1 VAGSID
7 SDRAGRGEVVRVAP
21 VDRTGRWRSRCL
33 GFQVVPPGGSRI
45 RPPQDRPTPTAAAP
59 AMEGQARRSEPLKQQ
74 PFTTPITIPSGL
86 METPWPQNA
95 GRAAHRVLVKGNG
108 VEAFSRLAAHAPI
121 TPTVLEKEIGGRDDQ
136 RVWFTFPRASY
147 SVRWAGRSSAFYR
160 PGGERPV
167 GGGPLSRPDQ
177 VRRVPS
183 EKSRATSRSAPLI
196 GR

>member
-1 VAGSID
+1 
-7 SDRAGRGEVVRVAP
+7 
-21 VDRTGRWRSRCL
+21 
-33 GFQVVPPGGSRI
+33 
-45 RPPQDRPTPTAAAP
+45 
-59 AMEGQARRSEPLKQQ
+59 MEGQARRSEPLKQQ

-160 PGGERPV
+160 PGENAPWEEDHFRGPIRCGECLAKNPERHPDPRLSLDV
-167 GGGPLSRPDQ
+167 EVQRLGCSGADPRLSQYRSGRGDAVSDLSAVPRQPSRTSSGPRTVFDLPR
-177 VRRVPS
+177 
-183 EKSRATSRSAPLI
+183 TNH
-196 GR
+196 